1 MKIWIALLALMTTGT
16 GKAPVTGAP
25 VFSCSLGQKQVSVR
39 AVGDELVYKF
49 GTRTRTELTI
59 IGSVARGNVFF
70 RTARFANIENQLRFT
85 NGRFS
90 YIVFSVGGNPSVGAR
105 ALSGLT
111 VMKATKPVSEL
122 TCRRWTELD
131 SSTFNSSQLPAD
143 GEEYSAI

>member
-1 MKIWIALLALMTTGT
+1 MKTWMVLLAFITMGVD
-16 GKAPVTGAP
+16 KAPVMGAP
-25 VFSCSLGQKQVSVR
+25 VFSCSLGKKQVSVH

-49 GTRTRTELTI
+49 GTRTKAELTI
-59 IGSVARGNVFF
+59 IGSVARHNVFF

-90 YIVFSVGGNPSVGAR
+90 YIVFSLGGNPSVGAR
-105 ALSGLT
+105 AVSGLT
-111 VMKATKPVSEL
+111 VMNGTKPVSEF

-131 SSTFNSSQLPAD
+131 SSTFNSSQLPMD